1 MRGRG
6 TNDGEEG
13 VSRLEKM
20 SIEVSN
26 LVSVF
31 SSLFSPVHS
40 HLSSSVFSTPPPPPP
55 PLSLSLILL
64 APPSMQSAM
73 DLWQKNLSEL
83 EGKYRITNK
92 ILLAKSSIV
101 LLVVILLFFLSNTIP
116 NVELELGKPL

>member
-40 HLSSSVFSTPPPPPP
+40 HLSSSVFSTPPP
-55 PLSLSLILL
+55 LSLSLILL
-64 APPSMQSAM
+64 APPPSMQSAM